1 MRESCAVAINFIYN
15 YLILW
20 NWQLNIF
27 VTNTHRACIA
37 DFGLSNVRDFSTK
50 ANSSMT
56 IGGTVAFIAPEIYSA
71 VARNEIRSLDLR
83 RCDMF
88 AFGVVLY
95 EV

>member
-1 MRESCAVAINFIYN
+1 MCESCAVTINTIN
-15 YLILW
+15 NHLIPL

-50 ANSSMT
+50 ANSSIT
-56 IGGTVAFIAPEIYSA
+56 IGGTPGFIAPEIYSA
-71 VARNEIRSLDLR
+71 VTWNEILSLDLR

-95 EV
+95 QV

>member
-1 MRESCAVAINFIYN
+1 M
-15 YLILW
+15 
-20 NWQLNIF
+20 QPTNIF

-37 DFGLSNVRDFSTK
+37 DFGLSNVRDFSIK

-56 IGGTVAFIAPEIYSA
+56 VGGTQGFIAPEMYSA
-71 VARNEIRSLDLR
+71 AARNEIRTLDLR

-88 AFGVVLY
+88 AFGVVIY